1 MNCSA
6 RLSETSTMITTLSPP
21 QDQKD
26 YLEQLLRRRRT
37 STSPG
42 FAIKRKRLAD
52 NNVSLA
58 KQALKAAIDGEVSAP
73 PPFECEEELEKRKAQ
88 AFKEIK
94 KLLDAQRKTKA
105 DDKRRL
111 IEFLRGKNPRPLLRR
126 QLSEETL
133 QSMASSD
140 DDDMGEDVPP
150 QQQQRHSLPPS
161 MWIRKREPRT
171 PQQIKISQQAHRI
184 LKSINQEKRF
194 TVIRQTGHQALA
206 KHAARQALK
215 TEMLHKQRHA
225 SKSPPEWDAR
235 MRIMKQAVKGALMRS
250 HSDDDMARVAREL
263 LASAYRKSFK
273 RQSAIQV
280 QAIMRGYLV
289 RKHKAETK

>member
-1 MNCSA
+1 MTA
-6 RLSETSTMITTLSPP
+6 ILSPP
-21 QDQKD
+21 QDQKGS
-26 YLEQLLRRRRT
+26 LKQLLERRRT
-37 STSPG
+37 SISPG
-42 FAIKRKRLAD
+42 FALKRKRLVD

-73 PPFECEEELEKRKAQ
+73 PPFECEEELEERKAQ

-111 IEFLRGKNPRPLLRR
+111 IEFLKGKNQPPLLRR
-126 QLSEETL
+126 QLSEEAL
-133 QSMASSD
+133 QSMSSSD
-140 DDDMGEDVPP
+140 DDDMGEDVSPP
-150 QQQQRHSLPPS
+150 PPPQQRHSSPPS
-161 MWIRKREPRT
+161 KWIRKREPRN

-184 LKSINQEKRF
+184 LKSINQEKRY

-215 TEMLHKQRHA
+215 TEMLHKQRH
-225 SKSPPEWDAR
+225 SPKSPPEWDAR
-235 MRIMKQAVKGALMRS
+235 MRIMKQAVKEALMRS
-250 HSDDDMARVAREL
+250 HSNDDMARVTQEL
-263 LASAYRKSFK
+263 LASAYRKNFK

-289 RKHKAETK
+289 RKHKAEAK